1 MSAYKALTP
10 EQRIDG
16 GVLKPV
22 SVRTMTLTSADLWKQ
37 ESAAFRVQI
46 QEEVHALHKQ
56 ALTRYEIG
64 LTKPRTPLD
73 YHK

>member
-1 MSAYKALTP
+1 
-10 EQRIDG
+10 
-16 GVLKPV
+16 
-22 SVRTMTLTSADLWKQ
+22 MTLTSADLWKQ
-37 ESAAFRVQI
+37 ESAVFRVQI